1 MKPERHYMTLSRR
14 AFIGSMAVAGTASLA
29 PGAVRAQVP
38 GAGGRVPVI
47 DITDLYHAPQ
57 DPGDNV
63 DLIAGYALPEVDL
76 RAVIFDVTDRYRR
89 PYINPA
95 DHSHDDPAGGRDPGF
110 IPVCQLNYLFGREVP
125 CAAAPFTAM
134 RFPEDPML
142 DVPAFQQ
149 QGIELLLRVLREFP
163 VPVDIV
169 SFGSARPV
177 AVAFNRDPD
186 LLREK
191 AREIYLCEGS
201 APEGYLEW
209 NVYLDPHAFVR
220 MLRSGLNVTIY
231 PCATEQGP
239 FALGP
244 NNTFWNLP
252 DFSLIQRVAPPL
264 QRYLAYA
271 FERSTR
277 VDFLSVLDEDIPA
290 ERLAAIAARQH
301 SVWETDIWIHVAGR
315 RLVHREGTGYRILPA
330 SEVKTGDRI
339 ISSERVPC
347 TVSVRDDG
355 QFSFTPTD
363 QPTPYKIFYRADP
376 EEHQKALREAMPA
389 MYAEF
394 LRG

>member
-1 MKPERHYMTLSRR
+1 MVISRR
-14 AFIGSMAVAGTASLA
+14 SFIASVAAAGAVPLA
-29 PGAVRAQVP
+29 PGAAQGEVSSEDS
-38 GAGGRVPVI
+38 RVPVI
-47 DITDLYHAPQ
+47 DITDIYHAPQ

-63 DLIAGYALPEVDL
+63 DIIAGYALPEVNL

-89 PYINPA
+89 PYINPD

-110 IPVCQLNYLFGREVP
+110 IPVCQLNSIFGREVP

-134 RFPEDPML
+134 RSPEDPMT

-149 QGIELLLRVLREFP
+149 QGIDLLLRVLGESP

-177 AVAFNRDPD
+177 AVAFNRAPD

-191 AREIYLCEGS
+191 AREIYLCAGS

-209 NVYLDPHAFVR
+209 NVCLDPHAFVR

-231 PCATEQGP
+231 PCATEQGA
-239 FALGP
+239 FALGR
-244 NNTFWNLP
+244 NNTYWNLP
-252 DFSLIQRVAPPL
+252 DFSMIQRVAPPL

-277 VDFLSVLDEDIPA
+277 VDFLSVLDEEIPE
-290 ERLAAIAARQH
+290 ERLAAIASRQH
-301 SVWETDIWIHVAGR
+301 SVWETDVWIHVAGR
-315 RLVHREGTGYRILPA
+315 KLVCREGTGYRIVPA
-330 SEVKTGDRI
+330 AEVKAEDRI

-347 TVSVRDDG
+347 SLSVRDDG
-355 QFSFTPTD
+355 QFSFSPTD
-363 QPTPYKIFYRADP
+363 QPTPYKIFHRADP

-389 MYAEF
+389 MYEEF
-394 LRG
+394 LRNSPAQG